1 MKKNEIMKIANK
13 MGRLKKIIERER
25 GSSEPERAMPRALSV
40 IKFKSTILCFIIFP
54 TITL

>member
-13 MGRLKKIIERER
+13 MGGLKKIKERE
-25 GSSEPERAMPRALSV
+25 GAQKQKDQCHMLSLW

-54 TITL
+54 TNTL